1 MIQRDYIERLIE
13 QCAMALRRV
22 LGLRRAGQQAT
33 ALQVVRDGQRDIAG
47 PLRPLLDRL
56 EASSAVEVAGAAQA
70 DRVRLFATL
79 LGEEGL
85 IHRELGDT
93 ASAYLCCR
101 HSLELFAALSLAG
114 TQFARADRERIAVL
128 TSIVDVDEL
137 DDRYRDALRRLPSA
151 D

>member
-13 QCAMALRRV
+13 QCAEALRSI
-22 LGLRRAGQQAT
+22 LGLRRAGRLAP
-33 ALQVVRDGQRDIAG
+33 ALQVVRDAQRDAAG
-47 PLRPLLDRL
+47 PLRPLLERL

-101 HSLELFAALSLAG
+101 RSLELFAALSLAG
-114 TQFARADRERIAVL
+114 TRFDAADLERIAVL
-128 TSIVDVDEL
+128 VTIVDVNQLEDGF
-137 DDRYRDALRRLPSA
+137 RDALRRL
-151 D
+151 